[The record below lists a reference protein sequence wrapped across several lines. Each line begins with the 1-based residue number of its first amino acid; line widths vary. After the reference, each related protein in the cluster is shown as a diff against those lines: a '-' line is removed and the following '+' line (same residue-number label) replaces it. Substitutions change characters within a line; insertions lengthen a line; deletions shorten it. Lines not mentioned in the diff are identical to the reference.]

1 MIKTESHP
9 LWQVGFRPFFALTCI
24 SGAALPI
31 LWVLI
36 YSATS
41 ILPTALFEPV
51 VSPIRW
57 HAHEMFYGFG
67 WALLG
72 GFLLT
77 ASKNWVG
84 IRGRHGWFLIT
95 LTALWIF
102 DRVIMAFAFGW
113 PPFAIYIGSSLFLF
127 TIIIALEIDL
137 ISHHSQDSY
146 ADNYYLIFSLPLFLI
161 AKLSMMVD
169 NMDPIIGTSMTIAL
183 FRLMFLIMLERT
195 IPAFMKGAFSVEL
208 TQPLWCKHAIKLLGF
223 SLVFTPWLPTPLVSG
238 LCLILSLILLGR
250 FFSWFPQKAFSRI
263 DIGVMYLG
271 YLAIVANLLLIAA
284 TPLLGHWAGAA
295 SKHVFTL
302 GAIGLIA
309 PAMIIRISNG
319 HTGRKVHFNRWDKSA
334 LYLMIA
340 ALLFR
345 VIVPFFMPSAYITE
359 LALTALCWLF
369 AFGIIGYRYIPMLMK
384 PRIDGRLH

>member
-1 MIKTESHP
+1 MIKIASHP
-9 LWQVGFRPFFALTCI
+9 VWQVGFRPFFALACI

-36 YSATS
+36 YSSTPISTITLINA
-41 ILPTALFEPV
+41 A

-84 IRGRHGWFLIT
+84 IRGRHGWFLIA
-95 LTALWIF
+95 LTMLWIF
-102 DRVIMAFAFGW
+102 DRIIFAFGFGW
-113 PPFAIYIGSSLFLF
+113 PPVAIYICSSLFLLA
-127 TIIIALEIDL
+127 IVVALEIDL
-137 ISHHSQDSY
+137 ISNHSQDSY
-146 ADNYYLIFSLPLFLI
+146 ADNYYLILSLPLFLF
-161 AKLSMMVD
+161 AKLAMMVD
-169 NMDPIIGTSMTIAL
+169 NIDPIVGNSMTIAL

-195 IPAFMKGAFSVEL
+195 IPAFMKGAFQVEL
-208 TQPLWCKHAIKLLGF
+208 TQPLWCKHAIKLIGF
-223 SLVFTPWLPTPLVSG
+223 SLVFTHWLPTSLVSG
-238 LCLILSLILLGR
+238 LCILLSIFLLLR
-250 FFSWFPQKAFSRI
+250 FFSWFPGRAFSRI

-271 YLAIVANLLLIAA
+271 YLAIVANLLLIA
-284 TPLLGHWAGAA
+284 TSPLLGHWVDTA
-295 SKHVFTL
+295 STHIFTL

-309 PAMIIRISNG
+309 PAMLIRISKG
-319 HTGRKVHFNRWDKSA
+319 HTGRKVHFNNWDKST
-334 LYLMIA
+334 LYLMIV

-345 VIVPFFMPSAYITE
+345 VIVPYFIPSAYITE
-359 LALTALCWLF
+359 LTLTALCWLF
-369 AFGIIGYRYIPMLMK
+369 AFGIIGYRYIPMLVE

>member
-1 MIKTESHP
+1 MFNIASRP
-9 LWQVGFRPFFALTCI
+9 LWQVGFRPFFALACL
-24 SGAALPI
+24 SGAMLPI

-41 ILPTALFEPV
+41 ISSSALFSPAI
-51 VSPIRW
+51 SPIRW

-84 IRGRHGWFLIT
+84 IRGRHGWLLIV
-95 LTALWIF
+95 LVALWIL
-102 DRVIMAFAFGW
+102 DRIIITFSFGW
-113 PPFAIYIGSSLFLF
+113 PPLVIYICSLLFLL
-127 TIIIALEIDL
+127 TVIGALEIDL
-137 ISHHSQDSY
+137 ITHYSEDSY
-146 ADNYYLIFSLPLFLI
+146 ADNYYLVLSLPLFLV
-161 AKLSMMVD
+161 AKLAMLIESI
-169 NMDPIIGTSMTIAL
+169 DPAIGTIMTMAL

-195 IPAFMKGAFSVEL
+195 IPAFMKNAFSLEL
-208 TQPLWCKHAIKLLGF
+208 TQAAWCKHAIKALGF
-223 SLVFTPWLPTPLVSG
+223 ALIFAAWIPTPIVSE
-238 LCLILSLILLGR
+238 LCLLLSLLLLGR
-250 FFSWFPQKAFSRI
+250 LINWFPVIALRRL

-284 TPLLGHWAGAA
+284 TPFLGHWIGAV
-295 SKHVFTL
+295 SIHVFTL

-309 PAMIIRISNG
+309 PAMIVRISNG
-319 HTGRKVHFNRWDKSA
+319 HTGRKVNFKNWDKIA

-340 ALLFR
+340 ALFFR
-345 VIVPFFMPSAYITE
+345 VIVPYFLPNAYITE
-359 LALTALCWLF
+359 LTLTALCWLF
-369 AFGIIGYRYIPMLMK
+369 AFGIIGYRYIPILIK

>member
-1 MIKTESHP
+1 MIKIESHP
-9 LWQVGFRPFFALTCI
+9 IWQVGFRPFFALTCI

-31 LWVLI
+31 IWVLI

-41 ILPTALFEPV
+41 ILPISLFNPV

-84 IRGRHGWFLIT
+84 IRGRHGCFLIA
-95 LTALWIF
+95 LSILWIS
-102 DRVIMAFAFGW
+102 DRIIIAYAFGW
-113 PPFAIYIGSSLFLF
+113 PPLAIYICSSLFLLA
-127 TIIIALEIDL
+127 IIVALEIDL
-137 ISHHSQDSY
+137 ITHHAQDSY
-146 ADNYYLIFSLPLFLI
+146 TDNYYLIFSLPLFLI

-169 NMDPIIGTSMTIAL
+169 SIDPIIGTSMTIAL

-208 TQPLWCKHAIKLLGF
+208 TQPLWCKHAIKLIGF
-223 SLVFTPWLPTPLVSG
+223 FLVFTPWLPTPLVSG
-238 LCLILSLILLGR
+238 LCILLSLFLLGR
-250 FFSWFPQKAFSRI
+250 LFSWFPDKAFSRI

-271 YLAIVANLLLIAA
+271 YLAIVANLLLIA
-284 TPLLGHWAGAA
+284 TSPLLDHWVGTA
-295 SKHVFTL
+295 STHIFTL
-302 GAIGLIA
+302 GAMGLIA
-309 PAMIIRISNG
+309 PAMIIRISKG
-319 HTGRKVHFNRWDKSA
+319 HTGRKVHFNNWDKSA

-345 VIVPFFMPSAYITE
+345 VIVPIFMPSAYITE
-359 LALTALCWLF
+359 LTLTALCWLL
-369 AFGIIGYRYIPMLMK
+369 AFGIISFRYIPILIK

>member
-1 MIKTESHP
+1 MIKITSYP
-9 LWQVGFRPFFALTCI
+9 IWQVGFRPFFALTCI

-41 ILPTALFEPV
+41 LLPISLFDPV

-77 ASKNWVG
+77 ATKNWVD
-84 IRGRHGWFLIT
+84 IRGRHGWFLIA
-95 LTALWIF
+95 LSALWIF
-102 DRVIMAFAFGW
+102 DRIIISFAFGW
-113 PPFAIYIGSSLFLF
+113 PPLAIYMGSSLFLL

-137 ISHHSQDSY
+137 ITNHSKDSY
-146 ADNYYLIFSLPLFLI
+146 SDNYYLIFSLPLFLL

-169 NMDPIIGTSMTIAL
+169 SIDPIIGTSMTIAL
-183 FRLMFLIMLERT
+183 FRLLFLIMLERT

-223 SLVFTPWLPTPLVSG
+223 ALIFTPWLSTPLASA
-238 LCLILSLILLGR
+238 LCLLLALLLLGR
-250 FFSWFPQKAFSRI
+250 FLSWVPEKAFSRI

-284 TPLLGHWAGAA
+284 TPLLGHWVGTT
-295 SKHVFTL
+295 STHVFTL

-319 HTGRKVHFNRWDKSA
+319 HTGRKVRFNNWDKAA
-334 LYLMIA
+334 LYLMIV
-340 ALLFR
+340 ALFFR
-345 VIVPFFMPSAYITE
+345 VIVPYFMPSTYITE
-359 LALTALCWLF
+359 LTLTALCWLF
-369 AFGIIGYRYIPMLMK
+369 AFGIIGYRYIPILIK
-384 PRIDGRLH
+384 PRVDGRLH